1 MARSLRNHPLA
12 RPLAIF
18 LGCFVLLV
26 LADRGRGNVLALA
39 TGFSMF
45 ETFATGALVALGLG
59 LAMMIREF
67 DLSVAGVFSLAGCL
81 MAYMG
86 GSDPSLGF
94 AAALLA
100 GVTVGVIQGLII
112 VRLGLSSVG
121 VTLGGLL
128 TCVGLAYVLTENRS
142 LPYDNIEATMAVTRR
157 IWGLFSLRSLVCL
170 AVVALVAIVFGA
182 TRWGRE
188 IIAMGSDRRAAITAG
203 APVTGLLI
211 AIFAF
216 SGFCAALSGAMLT
229 TALAT
234 AAASGLSDVIPP
246 AAAAAILGGVSLA
259 GGTGRPL
266 GVALGVLTLGLLR
279 AGLNALGA
287 PPFINDIALGAI
299 LLAVGVLDGPEI
311 ARRLNAV
318 KGL

>member
-1 MARSLRNHPLA
+1 MVTSLRAHPLA

-18 LGCFVLLV
+18 LGCYALLA
-26 LADRGRGNVLALA
+26 LADRGGGNVLSTA
-39 TGFSMF
+39 TGFSML

-59 LAMMIREF
+59 LTMMIREF

-81 MAYMG
+81 MAMIG
-86 GSDPSLGF
+86 PEDPLLGV
-94 AAALLA
+94 AAALAA
-100 GVTVGVIQGLII
+100 GVIVGIVQGLII
-112 VRLGLSSVG
+112 VRLRLSSVG

-142 LPYDNIEATMAVTRR
+142 LPYDNFEATMAVTRR
-157 IWGLFSLRSLVCL
+157 LWGLFSLRSLLCL
-170 AVVALVAIVFGA
+170 AIVALVAVVFGA

-188 IIAMGSDRRAAITAG
+188 VIAMGSDRRAATTAG
-203 APVTGLLI
+203 VPVAGLLM

-229 TALAT
+229 MALAT

-266 GVALGVLTLGLLR
+266 GIALGVLTLGLLR

-311 ARRLNAV
+311 ARRLA
-318 KGL
+318 GR